1 MCNGWFYFLYIK
13 AYLLFAAKGVL
24 VHWFYPECTFVHTCT
39 CFLKNIISFIL
50 CVFVSGWVFIY
61 LWFFLFPFS
70 FFFLPL
76 FLFFFWCAL
85 NVNFHVHVVQ
95 NAIVTGQYLH
105 TVSVLLHVVHFN
117 SKQEYVSLNPQR
129 TNNVIVKIGYRATVV
144 TSVLYMYMY
153 MYM

>member
-1 MCNGWFYFLYIK
+1 MGDFIFYTSRPICCLQLREFWFIDFILNVHLYI
-13 AYLLFAAKGVL
+13 
-24 VHWFYPECTFVHTCT
+24 HCTCT
-39 CFLKNIISFIL
+39 CFFLNIISFIL

-129 TNNVIVKIGYRATVV
+129 TM
-144 TSVLYMYMY
+144 SL
-153 MYM
+153 